1 MGKLTQFDPKEPV
14 RRFERAAPGELLH
27 LDIKKLVKF
36 DKPGHRITGNRRVNS
51 RGAQWELVHVC
62 VDDYTRLAY
71 VEVLQDEKAET
82 ARFTLIMSLQA
93 DRGEFAFSSR
103 ADANDRL
110 ECFSFTAG
118 EVDFDTG
125 RRSSGQQRV
134 ISQRVVSQRV
144 VSQRV
149 ISKRVTYI
157 GSKGS
162 LVTAQLISQIES
174 RSSRTVRSI
183 LSVRYSATLPRW
195 WAVSTGASET
205 KRHPQFQMP
214 WTASRPAA
222 RSLAEG
228 IKACQCSHQQLVSP
242 PRRLAHKDLYVG
254 KCREIH
260 RCEAC
265 VLHPTGGWRLT
276 LSALQVES
284 HAGTTGFESVPRLR
298 IVEFRQAPWLMHL
311 GPTCS

>member
-1 MGKLTQFDPKEPV
+1 MSARYIARKLQLARSTVAAVLKRHNMGKLKQFDPKEPV

-27 LDIKKLVKF
+27 LDIKKLAKF

-51 RGAQWELVHVC
+51 RGAQSELVHVC

-93 DRGEFAFSSR
+93 DRGEFAFSSCT
-103 ADANDRL
+103 DANDRL
-110 ECFSFTAG
+110 EYFSFTAG

-125 RRSSGQQRV
+125 RLSSGQQRV
-134 ISQRVVSQRV
+134 I
-144 VSQRV
+144 SQRV

-162 LVTAQLISQIES
+162 LVIAQLISQIES

-205 KRHPQFQMP
+205 NRHPQFQMP
-214 WTASRPAA
+214 RTASRSAA

-228 IKACQCSHQQLVSP
+228 IKACQCSHRQLVSL

-265 VLHPTGGWRLT
+265 VLHPTGGG
-276 LSALQVES
+276 V
-284 HAGTTGFESVPRLR
+284 
-298 IVEFRQAPWLMHL
+298 
-311 GPTCS
+311 